1 MKRPEEEENG
11 QRMKCVCSCDGE
23 SRGTEAS
30 STIPTKTS
38 EVQSWPCPGCGI
50 QSPPVPYFSLDSKDT
65 NHQAIRLT
73 FVE

>member
-30 STIPTKTS
+30 SATIPTKTS
-38 EVQSWPCPGCGI
+38 EV
-50 QSPPVPYFSLDSKDT
+50 
-65 NHQAIRLT
+65 
-73 FVE
+73 

>member
-30 STIPTKTS
+30 SSTIPTKTS
-38 EVQSWPCPGCGI
+38 EVQSWPCPGLWDPE
-50 QSPPVPYFSLDSKDT
+50 SPCALF
-65 NHQAIRLT
+65 
-73 FVE
+73 

>member
-30 STIPTKTS
+30 SATIPTKTS
-38 EVQSWPCPGCGI
+38 EVLKLALSGLWDPGSPCALFQS
-50 QSPPVPYFSLDSKDT
+50 
-65 NHQAIRLT
+65 
-73 FVE
+73 